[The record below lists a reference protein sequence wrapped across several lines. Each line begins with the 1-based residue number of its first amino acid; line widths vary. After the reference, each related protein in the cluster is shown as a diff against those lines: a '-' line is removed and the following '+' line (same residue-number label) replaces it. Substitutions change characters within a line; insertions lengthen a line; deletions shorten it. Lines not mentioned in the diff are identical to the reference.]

1 MPPSF
6 VSGSEEALEQAR
18 HAAAWLRE
26 EAAVQGVQ
34 VRRRLGRG
42 NPVRVLEEMAGTASL
57 IVLSL
62 PGLPASPLRP
72 GIVGHVIRRVPA
84 SVLLIPVHL

>member
-1 MPPSF
+1 MIT
-6 VSGSEEALEQAR
+6 VLENTDQA
-18 HAAAWLRE
+18 AGWLRE

-57 IVLSL
+57 VVLSL
-62 PGLPASPLRP
+62 PELPASPLRP
-72 GIVGHVIRRVPA
+72 GIAGHVIRRVPA
-84 SVLLIPVHL
+84 SVLLVPVHL